1 MELSKRQRILDEIY
15 NTEVSYLNF
24 LKICQTVY
32 FEDMI
37 SHVPPI
43 IPLEKTNEMFKYLDT
58 IITISQELI
67 RLFDESKKSNCFES
81 EIGNIFIQMQSYL
94 KGYNL
99 YVANNAYALNIADRL
114 YKKEKYAKYLE
125 TLRQSIQGPD
135 TMKLDLNSF
144 LIMPVQRVP
153 RYRLLL
159 QDLLKN
165 TPDGTLGKSALATAL
180 EQIKVLGISI
190 NESIADEER
199 RRKLLEIQSRLPKS
213 LQPKF
218 VCPGREFVMETT
230 VVLTW
235 EEKLTKLTLIFVTDM
250 LIFAETVNKRIDVK
264 YVMIIGR
271 IKRQTGERTEFELY
285 TKEDGN
291 IKLVFLNEKDGQ
303 LFHDKITE
311 LIPVQVKK
319 LAEKKAA
326 EDECPCCRK
335 SLNRLASYSSPGF
348 IVCAKCNKKV
358 CNTCATTKIALVA
371 GGAPRKVCDACILE
385 QFTKQQETN
394 KKLKQKKEPLLLNSQ
409 KKDINEFQQNLITS
423 SCTSSQVFTS
433 PMLCSTGH
441 NIYSTPM
448 MTSNPYYIPLTYST
462 RQIPQTFTTSQP
474 LSQTFTTSQPLSQT
488 VNCSNQTQRSQIEI
502 LKNLNVPQRRP
513 QTKLNKKNLN

>member
-32 FEDMI
+32 FEDMV
-37 SHVPPI
+37 SHVPLI

-218 VCPGREFVMETT
+218 VCPGREFVMETN

-250 LIFAETVNKRIDVK
+250 LIFAETVNIRIDVK
-264 YVMIIGR
+264 HVMIIGR
-271 IKRQTGERTEFELY
+271 IKRQTGERTEFELS

-319 LAEKKAA
+319 LAEKKSA

-448 MTSNPYYIPLTYST
+448 MTSTPYYIPLTYST
-462 RQIPQTFTTSQP
+462 RQIPQTFTTSQLIP
-474 LSQTFTTSQPLSQT
+474 QT